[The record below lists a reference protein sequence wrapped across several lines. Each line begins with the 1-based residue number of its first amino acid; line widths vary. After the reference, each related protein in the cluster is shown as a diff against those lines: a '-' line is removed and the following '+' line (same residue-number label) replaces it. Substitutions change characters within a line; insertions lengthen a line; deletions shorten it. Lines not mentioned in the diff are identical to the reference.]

1 MNLTTRFTE
10 EFVSLAKSYSD
21 DADEPAAPN
30 GGGRFAD
37 YAIISQTV
45 KKVGRRDED
54 ATVVTIDQTRKAVG
68 ADLYAAW
75 YPVGESPTVGVSAS
89 REGVNLL
96 GAITEYGETTVLE
109 CGGSFTGE
117 VTIRFLEHLQAEF
130 GEKLVVLLDQATYFT
145 AAAVKD
151 FVADESV
158 ELVYFPTGS
167 PDLNPTEEYWRLLK
181 LALGNRYFG
190 SCAEIRSAVW
200 TALESISPPGV
211 YQYLCL

>member
-1 MNLTTRFTE
+1 
-10 EFVSLAKSYSD
+10 VKSSK
-21 DADEPAAPN
+21 PP
-30 GGGRFAD
+30 
-37 YAIISQTV
+37 S
-45 KKVGRRDED
+45 KKVGYRDED

-75 YPVGESPTVGVSAS
+75 FPVGERPTVGVSAS
-89 REGVNLL
+89 RQGVNLL
-96 GAITEYGETTVLE
+96 GAVTELGETAVLE

-117 VTIRFLEHLQAEF
+117 VTIRFLAYLQAEF

-145 AAAVKD
+145 ARAVKD
-151 FVADESV
+151 FIADEPI

-167 PDLNPTEEYWRLLK
+167 PDLNPTEEYWRQLK

-200 TALESISPPGV
+200 SAVLNRATV
-211 YQYLCL
+211 R

>member
-1 MNLTTRFTE
+1 M
-10 EFVSLAKSYSD
+10 
-21 DADEPAAPN
+21 
-30 GGGRFAD
+30 
-37 YAIISQTV
+37 
-45 KKVGRRDED
+45 
-54 ATVVTIDQTRKAVG
+54 
-68 ADLYAAW
+68 
-75 YPVGESPTVGVSAS
+75 GVSAS

-96 GAITEYGETTVLE
+96 GAVTEYGETTVLE

-117 VTIRFLEHLQAEF
+117 VTIRFLEHLQTEF

-145 AAAVKD
+145 AGAVKD
-151 FVADESV
+151 FAADEPI

-167 PDLNPTEEYWRLLK
+167 PDLNPTEEYWRRLK
-181 LALGNRYFG
+181 LALANRYFG

>member
-1 MNLTTRFTE
+1 MRRLSRSTRRGKRLGRT
-10 EFVSLAKSYSD
+10 SIRLGTRLAR
-21 DADEPAAPN
+21 
-30 GGGRFAD
+30 GRPWACRPL
-37 YAIISQTV
+37 ARASICW
-45 KKVGRRDED
+45 E
-54 ATVVTIDQTRKAVG
+54 AV
-68 ADLYAAW
+68 
-75 YPVGESPTVGVSAS
+75 
-89 REGVNLL
+89 
-96 GAITEYGETTVLE
+96 TEYGETTVLE

-151 FVADESV
+151 FAADEPI

-167 PDLNPTEEYWRLLK
+167 PDLNPTEEYWRRLK
-181 LALGNRYFG
+181 LALANRYFG
-190 SCAEIRSAVW
+190 SCAEIRLAVW

>member
-1 MNLTTRFTE
+1 
-10 EFVSLAKSYSD
+10 
-21 DADEPAAPN
+21 
-30 GGGRFAD
+30 
-37 YAIISQTV
+37 
-45 KKVGRRDED
+45 
-54 ATVVTIDQTRKAVG
+54 
-68 ADLYAAW
+68 
-75 YPVGESPTVGVSAS
+75 VGVSAS

-151 FVADESV
+151 FVADESI

-167 PDLNPTEEYWRLLK
+167 PDLNPTEEYWRRLK

-200 TALESISPPGV
+200 TALESISPPSV